1 MPSRCSA
8 FLFSGEA
15 GLHQVKTAGPVAWWA
30 VLAIGEDM
38 IEALIAI
45 IVAVIALAVGYFLR
59 KITTEATMESTRREL
74 ERAKEEAAKEVE
86 NVRREALVEA
96 REEVH
101 KMRDEVEAEL
111 KQRRAEVVKAEERLD
126 EKDKLLT
133 EREKDTQRREQSLR
147 DREVNN
153 QKLEEELQQS
163 LAEERLKLEQISGIT
178 SSQAKEML
186 LRQVEEEARHDMAR
200 MLRTVEE
207 EARKESD
214 RRARNILSLSIQR
227 TAADHSAE
235 TTVSVVPLPSDEMKG
250 RIIGREGRNIRVLE
264 NVSGIDVIIDDTP
277 EAVVLSGFDGVK
289 RETARLT
296 LTKLLADGRIHP
308 ARIEET
314 YKQAKAEVEKT
325 ILEAGEQAMLD
336 ANIHGLSD
344 NLVKLLGRLKY
355 RTSYGQNVLAH
366 SLEVSHLAGIMAA
379 ELGAN
384 TKIVRRAGL
393 LHDIGKAVDHQVEG
407 THTQI
412 GANLAKKNRET
423 QAICHAIE
431 AHHSD
436 IEPQT
441 VEAVLVQAGD
451 AVSAARP
458 GARRDSLESYIKRLE
473 SLENIAVSKD
483 GVEKCYV
490 MQAGREIRVMV
501 KPGEIDDDEATL
513 MSRDIAKEIEKQ
525 LDYPGQIKVTVI
537 RESRATEYAK

>member
-1 MPSRCSA
+1 
-8 FLFSGEA
+8 
-15 GLHQVKTAGPVAWWA
+15 
-30 VLAIGEDM
+30 M
-38 IEALIAI
+38 IEVLIAI
-45 IVAVIALAVGYFLR
+45 VVAVISLAIGYFLR
-59 KITTEATMESTRREL
+59 KMISESRNSAARQEL
-74 ERAKEEAAKEVE
+74 ERARQDSEKEIETARKAAQ
-86 NVRREALVEA
+86 VEA
-96 REEVH
+96 RDEVH
-101 KMRDEVEAEL
+101 RMRDEVEAEL
-111 KQRRAEVVKAEERLD
+111 KQRRLDVQKAEQRLENK
-126 EKDKLLT
+126 EKSLAD
-133 EREKDTQRREQSLR
+133 REKDNQKREQSIK
-147 DREVNN
+147 DREANSERLN
-153 QKLEEELQQS
+153 QELQETLEEERRQ
-163 LAEERLKLEQISGIT
+163 LEHISGIST
-178 SSQAKEML
+178 SQAKEIL
-186 LRQVEEEARHDMAR
+186 LKQVEEEARHDMAR
-200 MLRTVEE
+200 LIRSVEE
-207 EARKESD
+207 ESRRESD

-227 TAADHSAE
+227 TAADHAAE

-296 LTKLLADGRIHP
+296 LTKLLSDGRIHP

-314 YKQAKAEVEKT
+314 YKQAKSEVDKS
-325 ILEAGEQAMLD
+325 IMEAGEQATLD
-336 ANIHGLSD
+336 ANVHGVSE
-344 NLVKLLGRLKY
+344 NLIRMLGRLKY

-384 TKIVRRAGL
+384 TKIVKRAGL

-412 GANLAKKNRET
+412 GANLAKKSRESK
-423 QAICHAIE
+423 AVCHAIE

-441 VEAVLVQAGD
+441 VEAVLVQAAD

-501 KPGEIDDDEATL
+501 KPGEIGDDEAVL
-513 MSRDIAKEIEKQ
+513 LSHDIAKEIERQ

>member
-1 MPSRCSA
+1 M
-8 FLFSGEA
+8 
-15 GLHQVKTAGPVAWWA
+15 K
-30 VLAIGEDM
+30 
-38 IEALIAI
+38 EALIAI
-45 IVAVIALAVGYFLR
+45 IVAIIALAAGFYLR
-59 KITTEATMESTRREL
+59 KIVTEARISSAESDAEKLRADAAREIETMQ
-74 ERAKEEAAKEVE
+74 RAAQ
-86 NVRREALVEA
+86 VEA
-96 REEVH
+96 REAAQKLREQ
-101 KMRDEVEAEL
+101 VEAEL
-111 KQRRAEVVKAEERLD
+111 KERRAEVLRAQGRLEDKEKSIAERD
-126 EKDKLLT
+126 KDI
-133 EREKDTQRREQSLR
+133 QRREQSLSG
-147 DREVNN
+147 REANTR
-153 QKLEEELQQS
+153 KLEEELRQMLEDQRRQ
-163 LAEERLKLEQISGIT
+163 LERVSGLT
-178 SSQAKEML
+178 SIQAKEL
-186 LRQVEEEARHDMAR
+186 LMKQIEEEARYDMAKIIR
-200 MLRTVEE
+200 SVEE
-207 EARKESD
+207 ETRRESE

-227 TAADHSAE
+227 TAANHAAE

-250 RIIGREGRNIRVLE
+250 RIIGREGRNIRALE
-264 NVSGIDVIIDDTP
+264 NISGIDVIIDDTP

-289 RETARLT
+289 REIARLT
-296 LTKLLADGRIHP
+296 LTKLLSDGRIHP
-308 ARIEET
+308 ARIEDT

-325 ILEAGEQAMLD
+325 ILEAGEQATLE
-336 ANIHGLSD
+336 ANVHGVPD

-407 THTQI
+407 THADI
-412 GANLAKKNRET
+412 GANLAKKNRES
-423 QAICHAIE
+423 QAITHAIE

-436 IEPQT
+436 IKPQT
-441 VEAVLVQAGD
+441 VEAVLVQAAD

-473 SLENIAVSKD
+473 SLESIAVNKK

-501 KPGEIDDDEATL
+501 KPGEINDDEATL
-513 MSRDIAKEIEKQ
+513 LSREIAKEIEKQ